1 MIAAVMC
8 GGKGTR
14 MGLSNNE
21 KPLLKIKGK
30 TLIGWVISALLDS
43 QRFVKIVGVSSPSA
57 PQTSRFL
64 QYHYRHLIDIIEAE
78 GANYSDDLCSLLDK
92 IKPSKTFVVSADL
105 PLLSP
110 KTIRKIV
117 KSCTSLHSPCISIVL
132 EEYFVRRL
140 GIKPSIVFKIDKQ
153 EYCHSG
159 IMIID
164 SSKSKTLQN
173 LDEYYLVMNEKEI
186 AVNVNT
192 PMDLNVAKKLIHTIS
207 QERSKLCQE
216 YLL

>member
-30 TLIGWVISALLDS
+30 TLIGWVINALLDS
-43 QRFVKIVGVSSPSA
+43 QRFVKIVGVSSPNT
-57 PQTSRFL
+57 PQTNRFL
-64 QYHYRHLIDIIEAE
+64 QYHYGHLIDIIESK
-78 GANYSDDLCSLLDK
+78 GANYSEDLCSLLDK
-92 IKPSKTFVVSADL
+92 IKPFKTFIVSADL

-110 KTIRKIV
+110 KMIRKIV
-117 KSCTSLHSPCISIVL
+117 KSCISLHSQCISIVL
-132 EEYFVRRL
+132 EEYFVRCL
-140 GIKPSIVFKIDKQ
+140 GIKPSIVFNIGKQ

-164 SSKSKTLQN
+164 SSKSKTQQN

-186 AVNVNT
+186 AINVNT
-192 PMDLNVAKKLIHTIS
+192 PMDLNVAKKLIHNN
-207 QERSKLCQE
+207 
-216 YLL
+216 

>member
-1 MIAAVMC
+1 MC

-30 TLIGWVISALLDS
+30 TLIGWVINALLDS
-43 QRFVKIVGVSSPSA
+43 QRFVKIVGVSSPNT
-57 PQTSRFL
+57 PQTNRFL

-78 GANYSDDLCSLLDK
+78 GANYSNDLSSLLDK
-92 IKPSKTFVVSADL
+92 IKPFKTFVVSADL

-110 KTIRKIV
+110 KMIRKIV
-117 KSCTSLHSPCISIVL
+117 NFCISFHSPCISIVL

-140 GIKPSIVFKIDKQ
+140 GVKPSIVFNIGKQ

-164 SSKSKTLQN
+164 SSKSKTQQN

-186 AVNVNT
+186 AINVNT
-192 PMDLNVAKKLIHTIS
+192 PMDLNVAKKLI
-207 QERSKLCQE
+207 
-216 YLL
+216 YNN

>member
-1 MIAAVMC
+1 MVVVLSMIAAVMC

-30 TLIGWVISALLDS
+30 TLIGWVINALLDS
-43 QRFVKIVGVSSPSA
+43 QRFVKIVGVPSPNT

-64 QYHYRHLIDIIEAE
+64 QSHYGHIIDIIEAE

-92 IKPSKTFVVSADL
+92 IKPFKTFIVSADL

-117 KSCTSLHSPCISIVL
+117 KSCTSLHSQCISIVL
-132 EEYFVRRL
+132 EEYFVRCL
-140 GIKPSIVFKIDKQ
+140 GIKPSIVFNIGKQ

-164 SSKSKTLQN
+164 SSKSRTQQK

-186 AVNVNT
+186 AINVNT
-192 PMDLNVAKKLIHTIS
+192 PMDLNVAKKLIHNN
-207 QERSKLCQE
+207 
-216 YLL
+216 

>member
-30 TLIGWVISALLDS
+30 TLIGWVINALLDS
-43 QRFVKIVGVSSPSA
+43 QRFVKIVGVSSPNT

-64 QYHYRHLIDIIEAE
+64 QYHYGHLIDIIEAK

-92 IKPSKTFVVSADL
+92 IKPFKTFIVSADL

-110 KTIRKIV
+110 KMIRKIV
-117 KSCTSLHSPCISIVL
+117 KFCTGIHSQCISIVL
-132 EEYFVRRL
+132 EEYFVRCL
-140 GIKPSIVFKIDKQ
+140 GIKPSIVFNIGKQ

-164 SSKSKTLQN
+164 SSKSKTQQN

-186 AVNVNT
+186 AINVNT
-192 PMDLNVAKKLIHTIS
+192 PMDLNVAKKLIHNN
-207 QERSKLCQE
+207 
-216 YLL
+216 